1 MVVRQ
6 WVDTVL
12 CAALSTLKSFISLM
26 ETLSRENV
34 CTKSRSDFSMNF
46 KRYKM
51 LGEQRWQG
59 FSLKGRLNVKR
70 HFQELGTKESY
81 VDRDIHKTFLSD
93 ISQPSF

>member
-1 MVVRQ
+1 MSVVVRQ

-12 CAALSTLKSFISLM
+12 CVALSTLKSFISLM

-51 LGEQRWQG
+51 LGEHLR
-59 FSLKGRLNVKR
+59 SIKGGNV
-70 HFQELGTKESY
+70 L
-81 VDRDIHKTFLSD
+81 V
-93 ISQPSF
+93 